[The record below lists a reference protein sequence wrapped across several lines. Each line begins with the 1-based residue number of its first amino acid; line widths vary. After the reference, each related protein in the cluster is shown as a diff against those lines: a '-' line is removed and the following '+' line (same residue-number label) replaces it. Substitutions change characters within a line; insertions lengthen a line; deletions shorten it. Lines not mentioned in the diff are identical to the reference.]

1 MKTNMRVV
9 TVVRTLAENR
19 ETKLGCAQVVASR
32 RQPLAHLS
40 HERRQQLLGLWR
52 ADVVLPNGKR
62 EDKPA
67 PRQAMPDARRPRAG
81 RLARMLGVSGR
92 RLASSARRA
101 VSERRTGRTLPALLG
116 VGSARPATTR
126 TAGFSGAIY
135 RAS

>member
-9 TVVRTLAENR
+9 TVVRALAGNR
-19 ETKLGCAQVVASR
+19 ETKLGCAQVVDSR
-32 RQPLAHLS
+32 RQPLAPLS

-52 ADVVLPNGKR
+52 VDVVLPNGKR
-62 EDKPA
+62 GEKPA
-67 PRQAMPDARRPRAG
+67 PRQTMPDARRPRAG

-92 RLASSARRA
+92 RLAYRARHA
-101 VSERRTGRTLPALLG
+101 VCERRSGRTLPALLG

-126 TAGFSGAIY
+126 TAGFSGAIP